1 MIEVELTP
9 DMLSRAKKKA
19 KEMGQLRNSITKG
32 DGNVAGFL
40 GEEMVLKTFN
50 NFKSDNTYDSDIYFS
65 CTKFKIKFEVK
76 TKRCKVTPLPHHAC
90 SVARFN
96 PNQKSH
102 CYIFCRVFEQN
113 NKGWIVGY
121 MPREKYMEKAALRR
135 VGELDPDDPKQ
146 EWTFKADCY
155 NVPISGVKDPSHL
168 YKINDYVF

>member
-1 MIEVELTP
+1 M
-9 DMLSRAKKKA
+9 
-19 KEMGQLRNSITKG
+19 
-32 DGNVAGFL
+32 
-40 GEEMVLKTFN
+40 
-50 NFKSDNTYDSDIYFS
+50 
-65 CTKFKIKFEVK
+65 K